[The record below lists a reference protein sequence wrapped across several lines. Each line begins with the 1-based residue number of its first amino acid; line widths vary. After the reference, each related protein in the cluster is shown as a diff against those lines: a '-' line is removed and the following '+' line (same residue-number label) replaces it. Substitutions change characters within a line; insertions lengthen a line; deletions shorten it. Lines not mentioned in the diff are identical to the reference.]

1 MSNSLE
7 DQIDV
12 TYLIR
17 IQLMLTQS
25 FQDKIAVLSYNMSV
39 IIDVI
44 RTGLEITP
52 TRLFGHSSI
61 GLIMFELDVQ

>member
-17 IQLMLTQS
+17 IQLMSTQS

-52 TRLFGHSSI
+52 TRRFGHSSI
-61 GLIMFELDVQ
+61 GLIMFELDI